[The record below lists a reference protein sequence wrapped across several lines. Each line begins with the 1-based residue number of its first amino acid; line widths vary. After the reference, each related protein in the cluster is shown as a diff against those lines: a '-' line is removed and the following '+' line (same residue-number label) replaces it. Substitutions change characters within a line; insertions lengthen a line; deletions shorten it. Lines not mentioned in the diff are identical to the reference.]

1 MLGLMPLAGCGF
13 QPAYGTD
20 GVAADLQGRVALQD
34 PSERDEFDLVARFED
49 RLGRPNAPIYDLSYS
64 LRTDEDGL
72 GISAQQEITRYNVLG
87 YLDFVLRDRRTGLI
101 VAQGSTSNFTGYS
114 ATGNTITT
122 VTAQRDA
129 YARLMVLLADQTITR
144 ILAVLA
150 ADAS

>member
-1 MLGLMPLAGCGF
+1 
-13 QPAYGTD
+13 
-20 GVAADLQGRVALQD
+20 
-34 PSERDEFDLVARFED
+34 
-49 RLGRPNAPIYDLSYS
+49 
-64 LRTDEDGL
+64 
-72 GISAQQEITRYNVLG
+72 VLG

-114 ATGNTITT
+114 TTGNTITT

>member
-13 QPAYGTD
+13 QPAYGTN

-49 RLGRPNAPIYDLSYS
+49 RLGRPSAPIYDLSYS
-64 LRTDEDGL
+64 LRTEEEEL

-122 VTAQRDA
+122 ITAQRDA
-129 YARLMVLLADQTITR
+129 YARLMVILADQTTTR
-144 ILAVLA
+144 ILAALA
-150 ADAS
+150 VDPS

>member
-13 QPAYGTD
+13 QPAYGTN

-49 RLGRPNAPIYDLSYS
+49 RLGRPSAPIYDLSYS
-64 LRTDEDGL
+64 LRTEEEEL

-122 VTAQRDA
+122 ITAQRDA
-129 YARLMVLLADQTITR
+129 YARLMVILADQTTTR
-144 ILAVLA
+144 LLAALAV
-150 ADAS
+150 DPS